1 MMKILNRSLAGAM
14 PRPSMMTVRTLSI
27 WVLVAA
33 SISITSMSR
42 PWAIST
48 QAWHSPQGSAVGPC
62 SQLSPRAR
70 MRAVVV
76 LPTPRGPEKTNDWAT
91 RPAAIALRSVCVT
104 PRWPITSSNRWG
116 RHLRART
123 W

>member
-1 MMKILNRSLAGAM
+1 MMIS
-14 PRPSMMTVRTLSI
+14 RTLSTC
-27 WVLVAA
+27 VLVAA

-42 PWAIST
+42 PCAIST
-48 QAWHSPQGSAVGPC
+48 QASQTPHGSAVGPF
-62 SQLSPRAR
+62 SQFRQRAR

-76 LPTPRGPEKTNDWAT
+76 LPTPRGPENTNDCAM
-91 RPAAIALRSVCVT
+91 RFAAIALRSVCVT
-104 PRWPITSSNRWG
+104 PRWPITSSKRCG